1 MLVAIVRIPA
11 PPDPAAAA
19 AMEQRFA
26 ERLSAVASAPG
37 FLGFELL
44 RPAEGGHEYLSV
56 SRWASRADFD
66 AWANGAGNAQAHGRP
81 AGAPRPTGGASFTRW
96 PASRGQAIT
105 GSTKGRG
112 NRAPFAWAR
121 PGAAATQTPRRGL
134 AARRATEPRPGN
146 KQGER
151 QRGERRQIPP
161 GRPVRGMPAA
171 APPRAATP
179 GSRLSRTASARG
191 RPPR

>member
-26 ERLSAVASAPG
+26 ERLPAVAGAPG

-81 AGAPRPTGGASFTRW
+81 AGAARPTGGAELYEV
-96 PASRGQAIT
+96 AGQ
-105 GSTKGRG
+105 
-112 NRAPFAWAR
+112 
-121 PGAAATQTPRRGL
+121 
-134 AARRATEPRPGN
+134 
-146 KQGER
+146 
-151 QRGERRQIPP
+151 
-161 GRPVRGMPAA
+161 
-171 APPRAATP
+171 
-179 GSRLSRTASARG
+179 
-191 RPPR
+191 